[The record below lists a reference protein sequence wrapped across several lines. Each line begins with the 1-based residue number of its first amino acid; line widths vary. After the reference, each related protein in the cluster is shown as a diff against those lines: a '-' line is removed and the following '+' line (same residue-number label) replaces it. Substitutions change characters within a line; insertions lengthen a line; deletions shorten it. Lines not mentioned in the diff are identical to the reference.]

1 MIKVEAVKFITRVLN
16 KGVIPVQHSILAG
29 LSVLTLSV
37 PLLPVTAAEQPA
49 REPQQAFQQ
58 ISNKQAEPEY
68 ERVRLELLEDL
79 DRMFEQK
86 RQEMMADMEAQL
98 DQMHE
103 EMVRAVNERFRKA
116 AEERINRN

>member
-1 MIKVEAVKFITRVLN
+1 MIRTNAVKFITCVFN
-16 KGVIPVQHSILAG
+16 KGAITVKLSILAG
-29 LSVLTLSV
+29 LSILALSV
-37 PLLPVTAAEQPA
+37 PFALPTTAAEQPTHA
-49 REPQQAFQQ
+49 ISQQ
-58 ISNKQAEPEY
+58 INNKQSESEY

-86 RQEMMADMEAQL
+86 RQEMMADTQL
-98 DQMHE
+98 DQMRD